1 MFISN
6 AEHPGLR
13 KLIRIL
19 EAMLENIRAEEK
31 RNTLIALNYQNQRKG
46 KSSDDDRQ
54 KRDARIEQIYNRMA
68 FLRRSC
74 RCRFICT
81 GLNESI

>member
-6 AEHPGLR
+6 AEHSETR
-13 KLIRIL
+13 KLIGIL
-19 EAMLENIRAEEK
+19 VAMIENIRAEEK
-31 RNTLIALNYQNQRKG
+31 QNTLIAYNYQNQRIG

-54 KRDARIEQIYNRMA
+54 KRDARIEQIYNKMA

>member
-1 MFISN
+1 M
-6 AEHPGLR
+6 
-13 KLIRIL
+13 
-19 EAMLENIRAEEK
+19 AMIENIRAEEK
-31 RNTLIALNYQNQRKG
+31 QNTLIALNYQNQLEG

-54 KRDARIEQIYNRMA
+54 KRDARIEQIYNRMT

-81 GLNESI
+81 GLNEFV

>member
-1 MFISN
+1 MI
-6 AEHPGLR
+6 
-13 KLIRIL
+13 
-19 EAMLENIRAEEK
+19 ENIRAEEK
-31 RNTLIALNYQNQRKG
+31 QNTLIALNYQNQLEG

-54 KRDARIEQIYNRMA
+54 KRDARIEQIYNRMT

>member
-6 AEHPGLR
+6 AEHPKTR

-31 RNTLIALNYQNQRKG
+31 QNTLIAYNYQNQRIG

-54 KRDARIEQIYNRMA
+54 KRDARIEQIYNKMA

>member
-6 AEHPGLR
+6 AEHSETR

-31 RNTLIALNYQNQRKG
+31 RNTLIAYNYQNQREG
-46 KSSDDDRQ
+46 KSSVVNRQ
-54 KRDARIEQIYNRMA
+54 KQDARKEQIYNRMA

>member
-46 KSSDDDRQ
+46 NSSDDDRQ